1 MTGASADRFAIKK
14 RGYLREGYHADV
26 LVLDWNRVKDNN
38 TETKTDQKPDGIEY
52 LFINGIE
59 VLHRRTVRVNAE
71 VS

>member
-1 MTGASADRFAIKK
+1 MTGTSADRFAIKK

-26 LVLDWNRVKDNN
+26 LVLDGNRVKKNN
-38 TETKTDQKPDGIEY
+38 TEKKTDRKPDGIDH

-59 VLHRRTVRVNAE
+59 VLHRGTVRVNAE